1 MVKSEPMSA
10 DAERED
16 EIQYGASE
24 VAKDEISETYV
35 LRLLHVKPQSISQ
48 INIAQVPQSPQ
59 ESLQDLRI
67 LYSV

>member
-24 VAKDEISETYV
+24 IAKDEISETYV
-35 LRLLHVKPQSISQ
+35 LRPLHVNSQSTSQ
-48 INIAQVPQSPQ
+48 N
-59 ESLQDLRI
+59 
-67 LYSV
+67 